1 MTNIAYTRLGANPNM
16 SRFFRRKKKP
26 KTEDAP
32 AEETES
38 VVAAAP
44 ESEVPTTTEE
54 PDATEVSEPT
64 TEDKEETIPYHDS
77 IQDRLVY
84 MFNDAVM
91 ADGLEGT
98 HEFTLEFMAM
108 GERFWVGKAALG
120 EIETKVDKAADEDA
134 HIRISN
140 ESVSNLLAAAN
151 FSEFSKI
158 YLKHY
163 KTSEAGKFIKI
174 EIRKPIIDLNRQG
187 YARVPI
193 LKLLIGASR

>member
-1 MTNIAYTRLGANPNM
+1 M

-26 KTEDAP
+26 KTEEAP

-38 VVAAAP
+38 VAEAAP

-54 PDATEVSEPT
+54 PAATEVSEPVP
-64 TEDKEETIPYHDS
+64 EGRGDTIPYHDS

-84 MFNDAVM
+84 MLNDAKM

-108 GERFWVGKAALG
+108 GERFWIGKPALG
-120 EIETKVDKAADEDA
+120 DIETKVGKVADEDA

-140 ESVSNLLAAAN
+140 DTVSDLLTAAT
-151 FSEFSKI
+151 FSDFSRI
-158 YLKHY
+158 YLQYY
-163 KTSEAGKFIKI
+163 KSSEGGKFIKI
-174 EIRKPIIDLNRQG
+174 ETRKPITDLNRQG

-193 LKLLIGASR
+193 LKLLIGAAR

>member
-1 MTNIAYTRLGANPNM
+1 M

-26 KTEDAP
+26 KTEEAP
-32 AEETES
+32 AKEKEPELEVIDDEE
-38 VVAAAP
+38 P
-44 ESEVPTTTEE
+44 ESEAPTTTEK
-54 PDATEVSEPT
+54 PAATEVSEPT
-64 TEDKEETIPYHDS
+64 TEDKKETIPYHDS
-77 IQDRLVY
+77 IQDRLVF
-84 MFNDAVM
+84 MFNDAAM

-98 HEFTLEFMAM
+98 HDFTLEFMAM

-120 EIETKVDKAADEDA
+120 EIETKVDSAADEDA

-140 ESVSNLLAAAN
+140 ESVSDLLAAAT
-151 FSEFSKI
+151 FSEFSNI

-174 EIRKPIIDLNRQG
+174 EIRKPIIDLNRKG
-187 YARVPI
+187 YAKVPI